1 MKKFKYF
8 TTDGSTYKLLQ
19 RNAKSDRRYATE
31 AESVLWECL
40 RRNALGAR
48 FRRQHPV
55 CGYIPDFV
63 CLSRKL
69 IIEVDG
75 GYHDTPEQQADDQ
88 IRTEVFR
95 RMGFEVLRFK
105 NEEVNLD
112 VKEVIQRIK
121 KELIK
126 IENYDE

>member
-1 MKKFKYF
+1 M
-8 TTDGSTYKLLQ
+8 TLSETI
-19 RNAKSDRRYATE
+19 
-31 AESVLWECL
+31 LWESL
-40 RRNALGAR
+40 RKELKGFR
-48 FRRQHPV
+48 FHRQHAI
-55 CGYIPDFV
+55 GDYIADFV
-63 CLSRKL
+63 CLSKKL
-69 IIEVDG
+69 VIEVDG

>member
-1 MKKFKYF
+1 M
-8 TTDGSTYKLLQ
+8 TLSETI
-19 RNAKSDRRYATE
+19 
-31 AESVLWECL
+31 LWESL
-40 RRNALGAR
+40 RKELKGFR
-48 FRRQHPV
+48 FRRQHV
-55 CGYIPDFV
+55 IGDYIADFV
-63 CLSRKL
+63 CLSKKL
-69 IIEVDG
+69 VIEVDG
-75 GYHDTPEQQADDQ
+75 GYYDTPEQQADDQ